1 LTDLITG
8 STTAGPESEQ
18 GRYYLASQWRLMWRK
33 LRRHRL
39 AVVSSAL
46 LLLLY
51 LVAVFSGFFAPYD
64 IYARNPD
71 HVYRPPQPV
80 HLFHKGD
87 LRLPFVYGA
96 KKTLDMESFRY
107 TYVEDTSRAY
117 PIRLFT
123 KGSEYKVLGL
133 FRSRLHLFGVEEPAM
148 VFLFGTDSLGR
159 DLFSRTVHAS
169 TISLTIG
176 LIGVALSLFLGVLLG
191 GIAGYYGGTVDA
203 IILRVVEIIM
213 SIPKI
218 PLWMGLSAA
227 LPTHWS
233 VTKTYF
239 GLVIILSAVNWCGIA
254 RIIRGKFLQLREE
267 DYVLAARIAGA
278 PDLQIIGRH
287 LVPSFISFII
297 VRATLGVPYMI
308 LGETSLSFLGLGM
321 RPPAVSW
328 GTLLKDAQNI
338 RTTVLY
344 PWLLIP
350 AAFVILAVL
359 LYNFVGDGMRDAAD
373 PYR

>member
-1 LTDLITG
+1 
-8 STTAGPESEQ
+8 
-18 GRYYLASQWRLMWRK
+18 
-33 LRRHRL
+33 
-39 AVVSSAL
+39 
-46 LLLLY
+46 
-51 LVAVFSGFFAPYD
+51 
-64 IYARNPD
+64 
-71 HVYRPPQPV
+71 
-80 HLFHKGD
+80 
-87 LRLPFVYGA
+87 
-96 KKTLDMESFRY
+96 METFQY
-107 TYVEDTSRAY
+107 TYVEDEDTLH
-117 PIRLFT
+117 PIRLFAR
-123 KGSEYKVLGL
+123 GSEYKLLGL
-133 FRSRLHLFGVEEPAM
+133 FPASIHLFGVEQPGTL
-148 VFLFGTDSLGR
+148 FLFGTDSLGR
-159 DLFSRTVHAS
+159 DLFSRTIHAS

-176 LIGVALSLFLGVLLG
+176 LVGVVLSLVLGVLIG

-203 IILRVVEIIM
+203 IILRIIEIIM

-227 LPTHWS
+227 LPSNWS

-239 GLVIILSAVNWCGIA
+239 GLVIILSTVGWCGIA

-267 DYVLAARIAGA
+267 DFVLAARVSGSRDI
-278 PDLQIIGRH
+278 QIILRH
-287 LVPSFISFII
+287 LVPSFMSFII

-308 LGETSLSFLGLGM
+308 LGETALSFLGLGM

-350 AAFVILAVL
+350 ALFVILAVL
-359 LYNFVGDGMRDAAD
+359 LYNFVGDGLRDAAD